1 MSVFV
6 CKWYL
11 CGLHFTNLVVQ
22 KGGEKRELGVR
33 GESEMNAMGSGV
45 NASSKLRG
53 TKRRRTWVCGG
64 VFPSPPETPLPPER
78 SLGGAIFFVL

>member
-22 KGGEKRELGVR
+22 KGGKKRELGVR
-33 GESEMNAMGSGV
+33 GESEMNAMG
-45 NASSKLRG
+45 
-53 TKRRRTWVCGG
+53 
-64 VFPSPPETPLPPER
+64 
-78 SLGGAIFFVL
+78 LGCWGYRHLCKV